1 MGVSSMLNVLKKNN
15 PDIEF
20 YSVFDTE
27 FETFGKVFD
36 INTSEILSFGD
47 NIEVPEGISYLPS
60 VEDFENMCIA
70 RELENEFYGS
80 LPIQVGLCMG
90 HSTMMNATEWHTSN
104 EINIAITDLVLIL
117 GHRWDI
123 HNDKIDSSLFKAF
136 YVPKG
141 TVVEVFS
148 TSLHYCPCQVN
159 DAGFKCVVVLPKD
172 TNTAVETEVLDKR
185 ITAKNKWLI
194 AHVENEAKI
203 KQGAVAGITGINYE
217 IKY

>member
-1 MGVSSMLNVLKKNN
+1 
-15 PDIEF
+15 
-20 YSVFDTE
+20 
-27 FETFGKVFD
+27 
-36 INTSEILSFGD
+36 
-47 NIEVPEGISYLPS
+47 
-60 VEDFENMCIA
+60 
-70 RELENEFYGS
+70 
-80 LPIQVGLCMG
+80 
-90 HSTMMNATEWHTSN
+90 MNATEWHTSN